1 MAGDQ
6 PPPPVSTK
14 FSHPHRP
21 PRPHRRRP
29 PQLPLRPQPP
39 ADRPYVPPF
48 RRARLKASH
57 FPRKDMAPGSE
68 PRQRDDW
75 NRLVKTIHGDINR
88 VSEDNISEIAKSL
101 LRVNIFRARGILCKT
116 LLRVQLG
123 SPPLAPILASLISVL
138 NTRVPAVI
146 DLLVSRLIA
155 QLGNAYDVQDRSLC
169 FATAKF
175 MAALCNHQ
183 VISDLPVFEFLR
195 VCLLDRTDGSV
206 ELAVSM
212 LDECAPFLSDRS
224 PKLSEDGFDR
234 LREVLHDGDVST
246 RTQEMIRRLMTRRRK
261 NFAGQDTLDPRF
273 DLVHEADIITH
284 DVSLNDDTR
293 LELQCD
299 AFLFDK
305 VYVENERQ
313 YEEIKRDI
321 LGVEADRSLSRPSDD
336 NSSFTNEK
344 GDVVEEE
351 LGKSK
356 GVEKTTDMTD
366 AALREFRRTVY
377 LVLTSGITSEEWAHK
392 LVRLMRDNQGRKRD
406 LCEMIVEYCS
416 REKTFSRSIGL
427 LGERLCSLERSYV
440 SGFEWTFAKHYAGI
454 HRHGEREIRLMATFY
469 GFMLASN
476 ALPWNVFGVV
486 RLVAAETTTSSRVFL
501 KHLFQEI
508 YYTLSSSQM
517 MELFKSPE
525 RAESLKGLFPS
536 DTVANAQYAINFF
549 ANIGMGFLTR
559 DLREWLKNNPRDSA
573 ALAHDGS
580 DSEDG
585 NTSESSL
592 VSSSSSSVLTSDAED
607 LANDKPLASGSNSF
621 RSHDE
626 HPSESGPSCDG
637 QRKRTRYED
646 GALEEEARKKDRF
659 YENGSIGSGREDGEA
674 SRFRRRSPEADDS
687 EPSWKTSAGR
697 DREKERSAR
706 RRRERE
712 YSPDED
718 SYSSSRYRQR
728 QDYKRRRAENQYD
741 YHQYARSRSPTR
753 YSHRR
758 FSRERRTAEPRY

>member
-1 MAGDQ
+1 
-6 PPPPVSTK
+6 
-14 FSHPHRP
+14 
-21 PRPHRRRP
+21 
-29 PQLPLRPQPP
+29 
-39 ADRPYVPPF
+39 
-48 RRARLKASH
+48 
-57 FPRKDMAPGSE
+57 MAPGSE
-68 PRQRDDW
+68 PLQRDDW

-88 VSEDNISEIAKSL
+88 VSEDNIPEIAKSL
-101 LRVNIFRARGILCKT
+101 LRVNIFRARGLLCKT

-123 SPPLAPILASLISVL
+123 SPPLAPVLASLISVL

-155 QLGNAYDVQDRSLC
+155 QLRNAYAVQDRSLC

-183 VISDLPVFEFLR
+183 VISDLLVFEFLST
-195 VCLLDRTDGSV
+195 CLLDPTDGSV

-224 PKLSEDGFDR
+224 PKVSGHVFDR
-234 LREVLHDGDVST
+234 LRDVLHDGDVST

-261 NFAGQDTLDPRF
+261 NFAGQDTLDPRL
-273 DLVHEADIITH
+273 DLVNEADIITH
-284 DVSLNDDTR
+284 DASLNDDTR
-293 LELQCD
+293 SDLQLQCN

-305 VYVENERQ
+305 LYVENERQ

-321 LGVEADRSLSRPSDD
+321 LGAEVYQSLSRPSDD

-344 GDVVEEE
+344 GDVVEGE
-351 LGKSK
+351 LDKSK

-377 LVLTSGITSEEWAHK
+377 LVLTSGITSDEWAHK
-392 LVRLMRDNQGRKRD
+392 IVRLMWDNQGRKRD
-406 LCEMIVEYCS
+406 LCEMVVEYCS
-416 REKTFSRSIGL
+416 QDKTFSRPIGR

-440 SGFEWTFAKHYAGI
+440 SGFEWTFAMHYAGI
-454 HRHGEREIRLMATFY
+454 HRFDERKIRLMATFY

-501 KHLFQEI
+501 KHLFHEI
-508 YYTLSSSQM
+508 RDNLSQSQM

-536 DTVANAQYAINFF
+536 DTVANAQYASNFF
-549 ANIGMGFLTR
+549 ANIGMGFLTG
-559 DLREWLKNNPRDSA
+559 DLREWLQSNPRDSA

-585 NTSESSL
+585 NTSESSM
-592 VSSSSSSVLTSDAED
+592 VSSSSSSVVTSDAED

-621 RSHDE
+621 RSHDG
-626 HPSESGPSCDG
+626 HPSESGPSYDG
-637 QRKRTRYED
+637 QKKRTRYED
-646 GALEEEARKKDRF
+646 GGLEEEARKNDCF
-659 YENGSIGSGREDGEA
+659 YDNASIGSGREDAEA
-674 SRFRRRSPEADDS
+674 LRFRRRSPEADDS

-697 DREKERSAR
+697 NREKERSAR

-718 SYSSSRYRQR
+718 SYPSSRYRQR
-728 QDYKRRRAENQYD
+728 RDYKRRRAEDEYG